1 MKNIFKSILTVALFA
16 GLSSCEEESNLAYI
30 QPEANASFRIIT
42 PTTGEGVILSA
53 TALNNPAIS
62 LTWDQAQYTT
72 PASVTYTVQLAPNG
86 SDFSNAQD
94 LSTTTNRNAT
104 ITAGQLNTPALTAG
118 AVPFVSTPLD
128 FRIKATVAGQLPLY
142 SNVITYNVTAFG
154 CLGQYAVGAG
164 VPSAG
169 WGWNTPALLACDN
182 NVLTMRV
189 GLINDAF
196 RFFTQNGNWGS
207 GRNYPYYSGLGYK
220 IVSVLV
226 NANDGDSNFRFT
238 GTPGTY
244 RVKIDENT
252 KTIGIAKSTVT
263 TGIEPSSF
271 WLVGAA
277 TPGGWS
283 WTGNN
288 ETELPVVSNNTY
300 EVPVRLTNNDTF
312 RVWEANDGG
321 DSWGTTNRNYP
332 YYVNNGYTIDSELI
346 NAADG
351 DSNFRYVGPTG
362 VRLVK
367 INTTTK
373 VISVD

>member
-1 MKNIFKSILTVALFA
+1 
-16 GLSSCEEESNLAYI
+16 
-30 QPEANASFRIIT
+30 
-42 PTTGEGVILSA
+42 
-53 TALNNPAIS
+53 
-62 LTWDQAQYTT
+62 
-72 PASVTYTVQLAPNG
+72 
-86 SDFSNAQD
+86 
-94 LSTTTNRNAT
+94 
-104 ITAGQLNTPALTAG
+104 
-118 AVPFVSTPLD
+118 
-128 FRIKATVAGQLPLY
+128 
-142 SNVITYNVTAFG
+142 
-154 CLGQYAVGAG
+154 
-164 VPSAG
+164 
-169 WGWNTPALLACDN
+169 
-182 NVLTMRV
+182 MRV
-189 GLINDAF
+189 GLINDTF

-220 IVSVLV
+220 IVSVLE

-252 KTIGIAKSTVT
+252 KTIGVAKSTVT
-263 TGIEPSSF
+263 TGLEPTSF

-283 WTGNN
+283 WTGSN

-321 DSWGTTNRNYP
+321 DSWGSTNRNYP
-332 YYVNNGYTIDSELI
+332 YYVNNGYTIDSELV

-351 DSNFRYVGPTG
+351 DSNFRYMGPTG
-362 VRLVK
+362 VRLLK

>member
-30 QPEANASFRIIT
+30 QPATASFQIIT
-42 PTTGEGVILSA
+42 PTTGEGAILSA
-53 TALNNPAIS
+53 DALNNPAIT
-62 LTWDQAQYTT
+62 LTWDPAVYTT

-86 SDFSNAQD
+86 SDFSNAQE
-94 LSTTTNRNAT
+94 LSTTTNKNVT

-164 VPSAG
+164 IPSAG

-196 RFFTQNGNWGS
+196 RFFTQSGNWGS
-207 GRNYPYYSGLGYK
+207 GRNYPYYANLGYK
-220 IVSVLV
+220 IVSVLI
-226 NANDGDSNFRFT
+226 NANDGDSNFKFM

-252 KTIGIAKSTVT
+252 KTIGVAKSTVT
-263 TGIEPSSF
+263 TGLEPTSF

-283 WTGNN
+283 WTGSN

-321 DSWGTTNRNYP
+321 DSWGSTNRNYP
-332 YYVNNGYTIDSELI
+332 YYVNNGYTIDSELV

-351 DSNFRYVGPTG
+351 DSNFRYMGPTG
-362 VRLVK
+362 VRLLK

>member
-30 QPEANASFRIIT
+30 EPSAPSFQIIT
-42 PTTGEGVILSA
+42 PTTGEGVILNA

-62 LTWDQAQYTT
+62 LTWDPAQYST
-72 PASVTYTVQLAPNG
+72 PASITYTVQLAPNG
-86 SDFSNAQD
+86 SDFTNAQD
-94 LSTTTNRNAT
+94 LSTTTNRNVV
-104 ITAGQLNTPALTAG
+104 ITAGQLNVPALTAG

-128 FRIKATVAGQLPLY
+128 FRIKATVAGELPLY

-154 CLGQYAVGAG
+154 CLGQFAVGAG
-164 VPSAG
+164 IPSAG
-169 WGWNTPALLACDN
+169 WGWNTPANLICDN
-182 NVLTMRV
+182 NVLSMRV

-207 GRNYPYYSGLGYK
+207 GRNYPYYANLGYK
-220 IVSVLV
+220 IVSVLE
-226 NANDGDSNFRFT
+226 NANDGDSNFKFV

-252 KTIGIAKSTVT
+252 KTIGVARSTVT
-263 TGIEPSSF
+263 SGIEPTAY

-283 WTGNN
+283 WAGGN

-300 EVPVRLTNNDTF
+300 EVPVRLVNNETF
-312 RVWEANDGG
+312 RVWLANDGG
-321 DSWGTTNRNYP
+321 DSWGSPNRNFP
-332 YYVNNGYTIDSELI
+332 SFSADGYTIDSELI
-346 NAADG
+346 NANDG

-362 VRLVK
+362 VRLFK

-373 VISVD
+373 VISVN

>member
-16 GLSSCEEESNLAYI
+16 GLSSCEEESNLTYI
-30 QPEANASFRIIT
+30 EPAAPSFRIIT
-42 PTTGEGVILSA
+42 PTTGEGAVLSA
-53 TALNNPAIS
+53 TALNNPAIT
-62 LTWDQAQYTT
+62 LTWDTAEYST
-72 PASVTYTVQLAPNG
+72 PSSITYTVQLAPNG
-86 SDFSNAQD
+86 SDFTNAQD
-94 LSTTTNRNAT
+94 LSTTSNRNAT
-104 ITAGQLNTPALTAG
+104 ITAGQLNVPALTAG

-154 CLGQYAVGAG
+154 CLGQFAVGAG
-164 VPSAG
+164 IPSAG
-169 WGWNTPALLACDN
+169 WNWNTPANLICDN

-196 RFFTQNGNWGS
+196 RFFTQSGNWGS
-207 GRNYPYYSGLGYK
+207 GRNYPYYSNLGYK
-220 IVSVLV
+220 IVSVLI
-226 NANDGDSNFRFT
+226 NANDGDSNFKFM

-252 KTIGIAKSTVT
+252 KTIGVAKSTVT
-263 TGIEPSSF
+263 TGIEPASF

-300 EVPVRLTNNDTF
+300 EVPVRLTNNDSF

-321 DSWGTTNRNYP
+321 DSWGSTNRNYP
-332 YYVNNGYTIDSELI
+332 YYVSNGYTIDSELI

-362 VRLVK
+362 VRLFK

>member
-16 GLSSCEEESNLAYI
+16 GLSSCEEESNLTYI
-30 QPEANASFRIIT
+30 EPAAPSFRIIT
-42 PTTGEGVILSA
+42 PTTGEGAVLSA
-53 TALNNPAIS
+53 TALNNPAIT
-62 LTWDQAQYTT
+62 LTWDTAEYST
-72 PASVTYTVQLAPNG
+72 PSSITYTVQLAPNG
-86 SDFSNAQD
+86 SDFTNAQD
-94 LSTTTNRNAT
+94 LSTTSNRNAT
-104 ITAGQLNTPALTAG
+104 ITAGQLNVPALTAG

-142 SNVITYNVTAFG
+142 SNVITYNITAFG
-154 CLGQYAVGAG
+154 CLGQFAVGAG
-164 VPSAG
+164 IPSAG
-169 WGWNTPALLACDN
+169 WNWNTPANLICDN

-196 RFFTQNGNWGS
+196 RFFTQSGNWGS
-207 GRNYPYYSGLGYK
+207 GRNYPYYSNLGYK
-220 IVSVLV
+220 IVSVLI
-226 NANDGDSNFRFT
+226 NANDGDSNFKFM

-252 KTIGIAKSTVT
+252 KTIGVAKSTVT

-321 DSWGTTNRNYP
+321 DSWGSTNRNYP
-332 YYVNNGYTIDSELI
+332 YYVSNGYTIDSELI

-351 DSNFRYVGPTG
+351 DSNFRYTGPTG
-362 VRLVK
+362 VRLFK

>member
-16 GLSSCEEESNLAYI
+16 GLSSCEEESNLTYI
-30 QPEANASFRIIT
+30 EPTAPSFQIIT
-42 PTTGEGVILSA
+42 PTTGEGAVLSA
-53 TALNNPAIS
+53 DALNNPAIT
-62 LTWDQAQYTT
+62 LTWDPAQYST
-72 PASVTYTVQLAPNG
+72 PSSITYTVQLAPNG

-94 LSTTTNRNAT
+94 LSTTSNRNAT

-118 AVPFVSTPLD
+118 AQPSVSTPLD

-142 SNVITYNVTAFG
+142 SNVITYNITAFG

-164 VPSAG
+164 IPSAG
-169 WGWNTPALLACDN
+169 WGWNTPANLICDN

-207 GRNYPYYSGLGYK
+207 GRNYPYYANLGYK
-220 IVSVLV
+220 IVSVLE
-226 NANDGDSNFRFT
+226 NANDGDSNFKFM

-244 RVKIDENT
+244 RVKIDEDT
-252 KTIGIAKSTVT
+252 KTIGVAKSTVT

-300 EVPVRLTNNDTF
+300 EVPVRLTNNDSF

-321 DSWGTTNRNYP
+321 DSWGSTNRNYP
-332 YYVNNGYTIDSELI
+332 YYVSNGYTIDSELI
-346 NAADG
+346 NALDG

-362 VRLVK
+362 VRLLK

>member
-42 PTTGEGVILSA
+42 PTTGEGAILSA

-94 LSTTTNRNAT
+94 LSTTTNRNVT

-142 SNVITYNVTAFG
+142 SNVLTYNITAFG
-154 CLGQYAVGAG
+154 CLAQYAVGAG
-164 VPSAG
+164 IPSAG
-169 WGWNTPALLACDN
+169 WGWSTPALLACDN
-182 NVLTMRV
+182 NVLTTRV
-189 GLINDAF
+189 GLISDGF
-196 RFFTQNGNWGS
+196 RFFTQNTVWGS
-207 GRNYPYYSGLGYK
+207 GRNYPYYTNLGYK
-220 IVSVLV
+220 IVSVLI
-226 NANDGDSNFRFT
+226 NANDNDSNFKFM

-244 RVKIDENT
+244 RIKIDENN
-252 KTIGIAKSTVT
+252 KTIGVAKSTVT
-263 TGIEPSSF
+263 TGIEPASF
-271 WLVGAA
+271 WLVGDA
-277 TPGGWS
+277 TPGDWS
-283 WTGNN
+283 WAGNN
-288 ETELPVVSNNTY
+288 ETEFPNVSNNIY
-300 EVPVRLTNNDTF
+300 EVPVKLINNKAF
-312 RVWEANDGG
+312 RVWEVNDGG

-332 YYVNNGYTIDSELI
+332 WYVTNGYTIDSELI
-346 NAADG
+346 NANDN
-351 DSNFRYVGPTG
+351 DSNFKYVGPTG
-362 VRLVK
+362 VRLFK

>member
-1 MKNIFKSILTVALFA
+1 MKNIFKSILTIALFA
-16 GLSSCEEESNLAYI
+16 GFSSCEDESNLTYI
-30 QPEANASFRIIT
+30 QPAAPSFQIIT
-42 PTTGEGVILSA
+42 PSNGESVILNED
-53 TALNNPAIS
+53 ALNNPAIS
-62 LTWDQAQYTT
+62 LTWDPAQYST
-72 PASVTYTVQLAPNG
+72 PSSVTYTVQVAPNG

-94 LSTTTNRNAT
+94 LSSTTNRNAV
-104 ITAGQLNTPALTAG
+104 ITTGQLNVPALTAG

-164 VPSAG
+164 IPSAG
-169 WGWNTPALLACDN
+169 WNWNSPANLICDN

-189 GLINDAF
+189 GLANDTF
-196 RFFTQNGNWGS
+196 RFFTDNGVWSS
-207 GRNYPYYSGLGYK
+207 GRNYPYYSGQGYK
-220 IVSVLV
+220 IVSVLED
-226 NANDGDSNFRFT
+226 ALDGDNNFRFT
-238 GTPGTY
+238 GTPDTY
-244 RVKIDENT
+244 RVKIDENN

-263 TGIEPSSF
+263 SGIEPTAY

-288 ETELPVVSNNTY
+288 ETELPVVSNGIY
-300 EVPVRLTNNDTF
+300 EVPVNLTNNETF
-312 RVWEANDGG
+312 RVWLSNDGT
-321 DSWGTTNRNYP
+321 DAWGLPNRNYP
-332 YYVNNGYTIDSELI
+332 SFSGDGYTIDSELI
-346 NAADG
+346 NAMDG

-362 VRLVK
+362 VRLFK
-367 INTTTK
+367 INTSTK

>member
-16 GLSSCEEESNLAYI
+16 GLSSCEEESNLTYI
-30 QPEANASFRIIT
+30 EPAAPSFRIIT
-42 PTTGEGVILSA
+42 PTTGEGAILSA
-53 TALNNPAIS
+53 TALNNPAIT
-62 LTWDQAQYTT
+62 LTWDTAEYST
-72 PASVTYTVQLAPNG
+72 PSSITYTVQLAPNG

-94 LSTTTNRNAT
+94 LSTTSTRNAT
-104 ITAGQLNTPALTAG
+104 ITAGQLNVPALTAG

-154 CLGQYAVGAG
+154 CLGQFAVGAG
-164 VPSAG
+164 IPSAG
-169 WGWNTPALLACDN
+169 WGWNTPANLICDN

-196 RFFTQNGNWGS
+196 RFFTQSGNWGS
-207 GRNYPYYSGLGYK
+207 GRNYPYYSNLGYK
-220 IVSVLV
+220 IVSVLI
-226 NANDGDSNFRFT
+226 NANDGDSNFKFM

-244 RVKIDENT
+244 RVKIDEVT
-252 KTIGIAKSTVT
+252 KTIGVAKSTVT

-288 ETELPVVSNNTY
+288 ETELPVVSNNIY

-321 DSWGTTNRNYP
+321 DSWGSTNRNFP
-332 YYVNNGYTIDSELI
+332 YYVSNGYTIDSELI

-351 DSNFRYVGPTG
+351 DSNFRYTGPTG
-362 VRLVK
+362 VRLFK

>member
-30 QPEANASFRIIT
+30 QPATASFQIIT
-42 PTTGEGVILSA
+42 PTTGEGAILSA
-53 TALNNPAIS
+53 DALNNPAIT
-62 LTWDQAQYTT
+62 LTWDPAVYTT

-94 LSTTTNRNAT
+94 LSTTTNRNVT

-164 VPSAG
+164 IPSAG

-189 GLINDAF
+189 GLINDTF

-220 IVSVLV
+220 IVSVLE

-252 KTIGIAKSTVT
+252 KTIGVAKSTVT
-263 TGIEPSSF
+263 TGLEPTSF

-283 WTGNN
+283 WTGSN

-321 DSWGTTNRNYP
+321 DSWGSTNRNYP
-332 YYVNNGYTIDSELI
+332 YYVNNGYTIDSELV

-351 DSNFRYVGPTG
+351 DSNFRYMGPTG
-362 VRLVK
+362 VRLLK

>member
-16 GLSSCEEESNLAYI
+16 GLSSCEEESNLTYI
-30 QPEANASFRIIT
+30 EPAAPSFRIIT
-42 PTTGEGVILSA
+42 PTTGEGAILSA
-53 TALNNPAIS
+53 TALTNPAIT
-62 LTWDQAQYTT
+62 LTWDSAQYST
-72 PASVTYTVQLAPNG
+72 PSSITYTVQLAPNG
-86 SDFSNAQD
+86 SDFTNAQD
-94 LSTTTNRNAT
+94 LSTTSNRNAT
-104 ITAGQLNTPALTAG
+104 ITAGQLNVPALTAG

-154 CLGQYAVGAG
+154 CLGQFAVGAG
-164 VPSAG
+164 IPSAG
-169 WGWNTPALLACDN
+169 WNWNTPANLICDN

-196 RFFTQNGNWGS
+196 RFFTQSGNWGS
-207 GRNYPYYSGLGYK
+207 GRNYPYYSNLGYK
-220 IVSVLV
+220 IVSVLI
-226 NANDGDSNFRFT
+226 NANDGDSNFKFM

-252 KTIGIAKSTVT
+252 KTIGVAKSTVT

-300 EVPVRLTNNDTF
+300 EVPVRLTNNDSF

-321 DSWGTTNRNYP
+321 DSWGSTNRNFP
-332 YYVNNGYTIDSELI
+332 YYVSNGYTIDSELI

-351 DSNFRYVGPTG
+351 DSNFRYTGPTG
-362 VRLVK
+362 VRLFK

>member
-16 GLSSCEEESNLAYI
+16 GLSSCEEESNLTYI
-30 QPEANASFRIIT
+30 EPAAPSFRIIT
-42 PTTGEGVILSA
+42 PTTGEGAVLSA
-53 TALNNPAIS
+53 TALNNPAIT
-62 LTWDQAQYTT
+62 LTWDTAEYST
-72 PASVTYTVQLAPNG
+72 PSSITYTVQLAPNG
-86 SDFSNAQD
+86 SDFTNAQD
-94 LSTTTNRNAT
+94 LSTTSNRNAT
-104 ITAGQLNTPALTAG
+104 ITAGQLNVPALTAG

-142 SNVITYNVTAFG
+142 SNVITYNITAFG
-154 CLGQYAVGAG
+154 CLGQFAVGAG
-164 VPSAG
+164 IPSAG
-169 WGWNTPALLACDN
+169 WNWNTPANLICDN

-196 RFFTQNGNWGS
+196 RFFTQSGNWGS
-207 GRNYPYYSGLGYK
+207 GRNYPYYSNLGYK
-220 IVSVLV
+220 IVSVLI
-226 NANDGDSNFRFT
+226 NANDGDSNFKFM

-252 KTIGIAKSTVT
+252 KTIGVAKSTVT
-263 TGIEPSSF
+263 TGIEPASF

-300 EVPVRLTNNDTF
+300 EVPVRLTNNDSF

-321 DSWGTTNRNYP
+321 DSWGSTNRNYP
-332 YYVNNGYTIDSELI
+332 YYVSNGYTIDSELI

-362 VRLVK
+362 VRLFK

>member
-30 QPEANASFRIIT
+30 QPATASFQIIT
-42 PTTGEGVILSA
+42 PTTGEGAILSA
-53 TALNNPAIS
+53 DALNNPAIT
-62 LTWDQAQYTT
+62 LTWDPAVYTT

-94 LSTTTNRNAT
+94 LSTTTNKNVT

-164 VPSAG
+164 IPSAG

-196 RFFTQNGNWGS
+196 RFFTQSGNWGS
-207 GRNYPYYSGLGYK
+207 GRNYPYYANLGYK
-220 IVSVLV
+220 IVSVLE
-226 NANDGDSNFRFT
+226 NANDGDSNFKFM

-252 KTIGIAKSTVT
+252 KTIGVAKSTVT
-263 TGIEPSSF
+263 TGLEPTSF

-288 ETELPVVSNNTY
+288 ETELPVVSNNIY

-332 YYVNNGYTIDSELI
+332 WYVTNGYTIDSELI

>member
-30 QPEANASFRIIT
+30 QPATASFQIIT
-42 PTTGEGVILSA
+42 PTTGEGAILSA
-53 TALNNPAIS
+53 DALNNPAIT
-62 LTWDQAQYTT
+62 LTWDPAVYTT

-94 LSTTTNRNAT
+94 LSTTTNRNVT

-164 VPSAG
+164 IPSAG

-196 RFFTQNGNWGS
+196 RFFTQSGNWGS
-207 GRNYPYYSGLGYK
+207 GRNYPYYANLGYK

-226 NANDGDSNFRFT
+226 NANDGDSNFKFM

-252 KTIGIAKSTVT
+252 KTIGVAKSTVT
-263 TGIEPSSF
+263 TGLEPTSF

-283 WTGNN
+283 WTGSN

-332 YYVNNGYTIDSELI
+332 YYVTNGYTIDSELV

-351 DSNFRYVGPTG
+351 DSNFRYMGPTG
-362 VRLVK
+362 VRLLK

>member
-30 QPEANASFRIIT
+30 QPAANASFQIIT
-42 PTTGEGVILSA
+42 PTTGEGAILSP

-94 LSTTTNRNAT
+94 LSTTTNKNVT
-104 ITAGQLNTPALTAG
+104 ITSGQLNTPALTAG

-142 SNVITYNVTAFG
+142 SNVLTYNVTAFG
-154 CLGQYAVGAG
+154 CLAQYAVGAG
-164 VPSAG
+164 IPSAG
-169 WGWNTPALLACDN
+169 WGWTTPALLACDN
-182 NVLTMRV
+182 NVLTTRV

-196 RFFTQNGNWGS
+196 RFFTQNTVWGS
-207 GRNYPYYSGLGYK
+207 GRNYPYYANLGYK
-220 IVSVLV
+220 IVSVLI
-226 NANDGDSNFRFT
+226 NANDNDSNFKFM

-244 RVKIDENT
+244 RVKIDENN
-252 KTIGIAKSTVT
+252 KTIGVAKSTVT
-263 TGIEPSSF
+263 TGIEPASF

-283 WTGNN
+283 WGGNN
-288 ETELPVVSNNTY
+288 ETELPVVSNNIY
-300 EVPVRLTNNDTF
+300 EVPVKLINNETF

-332 YYVNNGYTIDSELI
+332 WYVANGYTIDSELI
-346 NAADG
+346 NGADN
-351 DSNFRYVGPTG
+351 DSNFRYTGATG
-362 VRLVK
+362 VRLFK

>member
-30 QPEANASFRIIT
+30 QPSAPSFQIIT
-42 PTTGEGVILSA
+42 PTTGEGVILNA

-62 LTWDQAQYTT
+62 LTWDPAQYST

-86 SDFSNAQD
+86 SDFSNAQE
-94 LSTTTNRNAT
+94 LSTTTNRNAV
-104 ITAGQLNTPALTAG
+104 ITAGQLNVPALTAG

-128 FRIKATVAGQLPLY
+128 FRIKATVAGELPLY

-154 CLGQYAVGAG
+154 CLGQFAVGAG
-164 VPSAG
+164 IPSAG
-169 WGWNTPALLACDN
+169 WGWNTPANLICDN
-182 NVLTMRV
+182 NVLSMRV

-207 GRNYPYYSGLGYK
+207 GRNYPYYANLGYK
-220 IVSVLV
+220 IVSVLE
-226 NANDGDSNFRFT
+226 NANDGDSNFKFV

-252 KTIGIAKSTVT
+252 KTIGVARSTVT
-263 TGIEPSSF
+263 SGIEPTAY

-283 WTGNN
+283 WSGSN

-300 EVPVRLTNNDTF
+300 EVPVRLVNNETF
-312 RVWEANDGG
+312 RVWLANDGG
-321 DSWGTTNRNYP
+321 DSWGSPNRNFP
-332 YYVNNGYTIDSELI
+332 SFATDGYTIDSELI
-346 NAADG
+346 NANDG

-362 VRLVK
+362 VRLFK
-367 INTTTK
+367 INTSTK
-373 VISVD
+373 VISVN